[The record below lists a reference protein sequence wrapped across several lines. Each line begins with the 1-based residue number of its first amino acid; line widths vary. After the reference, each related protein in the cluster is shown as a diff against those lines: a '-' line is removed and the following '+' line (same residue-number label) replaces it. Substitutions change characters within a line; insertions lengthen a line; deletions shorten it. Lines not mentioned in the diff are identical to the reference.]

1 MNPTG
6 SASPRTVAI
15 HTHGCKLNQADSDM
29 LARQFAEAGYQVVD
43 WNAGAD
49 VMVLNSCTVT
59 ATADSKARQAL
70 RGARR
75 ANGTALVVATGCYA
89 QRAASELNWL
99 EEVSLV
105 LGNTRKEQL
114 VAAVSQAL
122 ANGNGE
128 RSSHLASTA
137 QPAELQLAPGRSR
150 AMIKI
155 QEGCNQV
162 CAYCIVPKVR
172 GRERSIPVETV
183 VGQVNHHVSRG
194 CKEVVLTGTQLGT
207 YGFDLEG
214 VNLLTLLE
222 SILSGTDVARIRV
235 SSLQPQEINR
245 ALLGVWENPRLA
257 PHFHVPLQSGSDGI
271 LRSMRRRYHVSQFAR
286 AVELIRR
293 QVPGAGVTTDLIVG
307 FPGEG
312 DAEYQESRRFARS
325 VEFSDM
331 HIFPYSP
338 RPGTSAAYSKEQ
350 VPAPVKKRRAAE
362 MAEVAQLGFKA
373 FRQQQLGSTRQVL
386 WESAQGHGRN
396 QVWTGLTDNYLK
408 VTAEGRQNL
417 RNLVTPARL
426 QQLSGDL
433 VTCQVLQAAAAE
445 STDSQETEL
454 LENLQLHG
462 A

>member
-1 MNPTG
+1 MNHTD

-15 HTHGCKLNQADSDM
+15 RTHGCKLNQADSDLM
-29 LARQFAEAGYQVVD
+29 ARKFAEAGYQVVE
-43 WNAGAD
+43 WSAGAD

-59 ATADSKARQAL
+59 ATADAKARQAL

-75 ANGTALVVATGCYA
+75 ANTNALVVATGCYA
-89 QRAASELNWL
+89 QRAASELNL
-99 EEVSLV
+99 LKDVSLV
-105 LGNTRKEQL
+105 VGNTKKEQL
-114 VAAVSQAL
+114 VSAVSQAL
-122 ANGNGE
+122 ADGNGE
-128 RSSHLASTA
+128 WSPRLPGTT
-137 QPAELQLAPGRSR
+137 QPAELRLAPGRSR

-183 VGQVNHHVSRG
+183 VEQVKHHVSRG

-214 VNLLTLLE
+214 VNLLTLLR
-222 SILSGTDVARIRV
+222 SILSETEVARVRV
-235 SSLQPQEINR
+235 SSLQPQEIKR
-245 ALLGVWENPRLA
+245 ELLEAWENPRLA

-271 LRSMRRRYHVSQFAR
+271 LRSMRRRYDACQFAR

-293 QVPGAGVTTDLIVG
+293 RVPGAGITTDLIVG

-350 VPAPVKKRRAAE
+350 VPVPVKKTRAAE
-362 MAEVAQLGFKA
+362 MAEVANEGFRA
-373 FRQQQLGSTRQVL
+373 FRQQQLASTRPVL
-386 WESAQGHGRN
+386 WESARGPGPDL
-396 QVWTGLTDNYLK
+396 VWTGLTDNYLR
-408 VTAEGRQNL
+408 VTTEDRRNL
-417 RNLVTPARL
+417 RNLVTPAQL
-426 QQLSGDL
+426 QELSGDL
-433 VTCQVLQAAAAE
+433 VTCLVL
-445 STDSQETEL
+445 
-454 LENLQLHG
+454 
-462 A
+462 